1 MSDYKEYESP
11 FETRYASSEMR
22 YIFSSDKKYTTWR
35 KLWVALAE
43 SEMEL
48 GLTQNGKEVITIDM
62 IDEMKAHIYDINY
75 TDALEYEKKFHHDV
89 MSHIYAYS
97 KACPK
102 AAPIIHLGATSAY
115 VTDNTDII
123 IMKEAL
129 LLIKKKLI
137 NVIKILS
144 DFAEKYKTIETLSYT
159 HFQPA
164 QPTTLGKRAT
174 LWLQDFYFDLLDLD
188 YILSSLKLLGSK
200 GTTGTQASF
209 IELFN
214 DKDAPKLL
222 DLKIAKKMGFSN
234 VYPVSGQTYSRKI
247 DQRVYSVLSSIA
259 SSMSKFSND
268 IRLLAHL
275 KEVEEPFESTQVG
288 SSAMPYKRNPIL
300 SERIASLSRYII
312 SNSLNTIITAS
323 SQWLER
329 TLDDSANKR
338 IVVSEGF
345 LACDSVLDL
354 TIYVANGLIV
364 NEKVIKKNLKNE
376 LPFMITE
383 NILMDLV
390 KEGGNR
396 QVLHEEIRK
405 LSLEASDRIKK
416 EGLDNDLIDR
426 LLSSKV
432 LNISK
437 EKMDEYTSTKKY
449 TGRAPEQVTEFLND
463 YIYPVLKTNKDL
475 IGIDV
480 KIER

>member
-11 FETRYASSEMR
+11 FETKYASKEMR
-22 YIFSSDKKYTTWR
+22 YIFSSEKKYSTWR

-48 GLTQNGKEVITIDM
+48 GLTQNNKEVITKDM

-75 TDALEYEKKFHHDV
+75 TIALEYEKKFHHDV

-115 VTDNTDII
+115 VGDNTDII
-123 IMKEAL
+123 VMREAL

-144 DFAEKYKTIETLSYT
+144 DFAEKYKTLETLSYT

-188 YILSSLKLLGSK
+188 YVLSSLKLLGSK

-214 DKDAPKLL
+214 DKDTPKEL
-222 DLKIAKKMGFSN
+222 DLKIAKKMGFN
-234 VYPVSGQTYSRKI
+234 DVYPVSGQTYSRKI
-247 DQRVYSVLSSIA
+247 DQRVYNVLSSIA
-259 SSMSKFSND
+259 MSSTKFSSD
-268 IRLLAHL
+268 IRLLSHL
-275 KEVEEPFESTQVG
+275 KEVEEPFELTQVG

-312 SNSLNTIITAS
+312 SNSLSPMLTAS

-345 LACDSVLDL
+345 LATDSILDL
-354 TIYVANGLIV
+354 LIYVSKGLIV
-364 NEKVIKKNLKNE
+364 NEKVIKKNLENE
-376 LPFMITE
+376 LPFMVTE
-383 NILMDLV
+383 NILMDLT
-390 KEGGNR
+390 KNGGNR
-396 QVLHEEIRK
+396 QTIHEEIRK
-405 LSLEASDRIKK
+405 LSLEASNRIKK

-437 EKMDEYTSTKKY
+437 EKMDEYTSLKKY
-449 TGRAPEQVTEFLND
+449 TGRAPEQVTEFLNN
-463 YIYPVLKTNKDL
+463 YIFQVLESNKDL

-480 KIER
+480 KVER

>member
-144 DFAEKYKTIETLSYT
+144 DFADKYKTIETLSYT

-222 DLKIAKKMGFSN
+222 DLKIANKMGFSN

-354 TIYVANGLIV
+354 TIYVSSGLIV

>member
-144 DFAEKYKTIETLSYT
+144 DFADKYKTIETLSYT